1 MVNDLRQKL
10 LVAPSFVDAVNGML
24 TNPDNSL
31 VEQFLAVVK
40 KYGTPEEIQ
49 EKARAARQLP
59 NILKRLGVENSPYL
73 ADLEWL
79 IKMRDE
85 HAFVGIGEYRRE
97 ALQGA
102 QPPAHFGGN
111 GVVMEISACQFFP
124 WLIDQARH
132 AIKHREIM
140 PGRFIRV
147 RDMAESAADQG
158 DLLAMM
164 AAMEIMGTSYV
175 ETLNTRGT
183 DGSNIHL
190 NGPDTLLGYFTC
202 AGEPNDYPLKW
213 IDEFLHYH
221 TEYGVREV
229 LTFNPGTMLLG
240 YWLGRL
246 GIDIKLKVSV
256 FAGTDNPW
264 SFLYMLMIAR
274 MFSGADGQ
282 TPLSGMNPTNAS
294 NTETL
299 LGFSQARELIG
310 MTGQVRIEHHLTNFY
325 QGMVKQ
331 PYLRR
336 HQFIE
341 VAEKIQNM
349 AAKHEGADP
358 DVDAKRNHPSA
369 PFNYFRSKK
378 DLVETGDIVTDQLS
392 YMDKHDSVNTT
403 ARELTRRGLTFGAA
417 PRLHKEA

>member
-1 MVNDLRQKL
+1 MSKDLRQKL
-10 LVAPSFVDAVNGML
+10 LVDPSFTDTINSAVM
-24 TNPDNSL
+24 NPGNSL
-31 VEQFLAVVK
+31 VASFMDVVK
-40 KYGTPEEIQ
+40 KYGSPEEIQ

-59 NILKRLGVENSPYL
+59 AILRRLGDDKSPYV

-85 HAFVGIGEYRRE
+85 GAFVSIGDFRE
-97 ALQGA
+97 QALQGHSHPG
-102 QPPAHFGGN
+102 QFGGN

-147 RDMAESAADQG
+147 RDMEESAADQG
-158 DLLAMM
+158 DLHAMM

-274 MFSGADGQ
+274 MFAGPNGE

-294 NTETL
+294 NTDTL
-299 LGFSQARELIG
+299 LGFSEARELLG
-310 MTGQVRIEHHLTNFY
+310 MTEQVRIEHHLTNFY
-325 QGMVKQ
+325 TGMVRQ

-336 HQFIE
+336 QQFIE
-341 VAEKIQNM
+341 VADKIENM

-358 DVDAKRNHPSA
+358 DVDALRSKPSS

-378 DLVETGDIVTDQLS
+378 ELVETGDITTDQLS
-392 YMDKHDSVNTT
+392 YMDKHESVNRT
-403 ARELTRRGLTFGAA
+403 ARELVRHGLTFGAA
-417 PRLHKEA
+417 PRLHQGS

>member
-1 MVNDLRQKL
+1 MSNDLRQKL
-10 LVAPSFVDAVNGML
+10 LVNTSFTDSINNSIL
-24 TNPDNSL
+24 NPNNSL
-31 VEQFLAVVK
+31 VASFMDVVK

-49 EKARAARQLP
+49 EKAKSARELT
-59 NILKRLGVENSPYL
+59 NILKRLGDEKSPYL

-85 HAFVGIGEYRRE
+85 QAFVSIDEFRNN
-97 ALQGA
+97 ALEGHKR
-102 QPPAHFGGN
+102 PSEFGGN
-111 GVVMEISACQFFP
+111 SVVMEISACQFFP
-124 WLIDQARH
+124 WVIDQAKH
-132 AIKHREIM
+132 AIKHQEIM

-164 AAMEIMGTSYV
+164 AAMEIMGVSYV

-202 AGEPNDYPLKW
+202 AGQPNDYPLKW
-213 IDEFLHYH
+213 VDEFLHYH
-221 TEYGVREV
+221 TEYGVQEV

-246 GIDIKLKVSV
+246 GINIKLKVSV

-264 SFLYMLMIAR
+264 SFYYMLMLAK
-274 MFSGADGQ
+274 MFEGTNGA
-282 TPLSGMNPTNAS
+282 TPLSGMNPTNAC

-299 LGFSQARELIG
+299 LGFSEARDLLD
-310 MTGQVRIEHHLTNFY
+310 MTDHVRIEHHLTNFY
-325 QGMVKQ
+325 KGMVKQ

-336 HQFIE
+336 EQFIE
-341 VAEKIQNM
+341 VADKIKNM

-358 DVDAKRNHPSA
+358 ETDAMRNFPSS
-369 PFNYFRSKK
+369 PFNYFRSKQE
-378 DLVETGDIVTDQLS
+378 LVETGDISTDQLS
-392 YMDKHDSVNTT
+392 YMDKHESVNKT
-403 ARELTRRGLTFGAA
+403 AREMTRHGLSFGAA
-417 PRLHKEA
+417 PLLHKGA

>member
-1 MVNDLRQKL
+1 MSNDLRQKL
-10 LVAPSFVDAVNGML
+10 MVDPSFVDTINRVV

-31 VEQFLAVVK
+31 VSSFMDVVK

-59 NILKRLGVENSPYL
+59 NILRRLGAENSPYL

-79 IKMRDE
+79 IKARDDR
-85 HAFVGIGEYRRE
+85 AFASIDEFRAS
-97 ALQGA
+97 ALTGQKKPA
-102 QPPAHFGGN
+102 QFGGN
-111 GVVMEISACQFFP
+111 GVVMEISACQYFP
-124 WLIDQARH
+124 WLIDQAKH
-132 AIKHREIM
+132 AINHREIM

-264 SFLYMLMIAR
+264 SFLYMLMIAK
-274 MFSGADGQ
+274 MFAGQ
-282 TPLSGMNPTNAS
+282 NGETPLSGVNPTNATD
-294 NTETL
+294 TEAL
-299 LGFSQARELIG
+299 LGFSEARQLID
-310 MTGQVRIEHHLTNFY
+310 MTDQVRIEHHLTNFY
-325 QGMVKQ
+325 KGMVKQ

-336 HQFIE
+336 DQFIE
-341 VAEKIQNM
+341 IADKIENM
-349 AAKHEGADP
+349 AAKHEGGDP
-358 DVDAKRNHPSA
+358 EIDALRTSPSA
-369 PFNYFRSKK
+369 PFNYFRSKQ
-378 DLVETGDIVTDQLS
+378 DLLDTGDICTDQLS
-392 YMDKHDSVNTT
+392 YMDKHDSVNKT
-403 ARELTRRGLTFGAA
+403 ARELTRHGLTFGAA
-417 PRLHKEA
+417 PTLHQAG

>member
-1 MVNDLRQKL
+1 M
-10 LVAPSFVDAVNGML
+10 
-24 TNPDNSL
+24 NPNNSL
-31 VEQFLAVVK
+31 VTAFLDVVG
-40 KYGTPEEIQ
+40 KYGSPAQIQ

-59 NILKRLGVENSPYL
+59 NILQRLKSEKSPYFD
-73 ADLEWL
+73 DLDWL
-79 IKMRDE
+79 MKMRDE
-85 HAFVGIGEYRRE
+85 RAFVSVDDFRSN
-97 ALQGA
+97 ALQGQSHPA
-102 QPPAHFGGN
+102 QFGGN
-111 GVVMEISACQFFP
+111 GVIMEISACQFFP
-124 WLIDQARH
+124 WLIDQAKH
-132 AIKHREIM
+132 AIKHEEIM

-147 RDMAESAADQG
+147 RDMEESAADQG

-183 DGSNIHL
+183 DGANIHL

-264 SFLYMLMIAR
+264 SFLYMLMIAK
-274 MFSGADGQ
+274 MFAGPNGE
-282 TPLSGMNPTNAS
+282 TPLSGMNPTNAT

-299 LGFSQARELIG
+299 LGFSEARELIG
-310 MTGQVRIEHHLTNFY
+310 MTEQVRIEHHLTNFY
-325 QGMVKQ
+325 KGMVKQ

-336 HQFIE
+336 NQFIE
-341 VAEKIQNM
+341 VADKIKNM

-358 DVDAKRNHPSA
+358 EVDAQRTQPSA
-369 PFNYFRSKK
+369 PFNYFRSKEE
-378 DLVETGDIVTDQLS
+378 LVATGDITTDQLS
-392 YMDKHDSVNTT
+392 YMDKHASVNKT
-403 ARELTRRGLTFGAA
+403 ARELSRHGLTFGAA
-417 PRLHKEA
+417 PRLHEGA